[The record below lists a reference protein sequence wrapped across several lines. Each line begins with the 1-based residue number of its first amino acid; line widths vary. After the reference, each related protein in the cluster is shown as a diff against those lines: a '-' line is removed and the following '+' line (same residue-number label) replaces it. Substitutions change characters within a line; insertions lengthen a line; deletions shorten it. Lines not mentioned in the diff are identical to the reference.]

1 MSKGEKNGKRDRIVP
16 VLAFFLIISGIYLAG
31 THAYSWAK
39 GFMAVEK
46 DSDGVSIRNM
56 EQQMDGNTG
65 SGNPDRPEQGEKIGE
80 ISIPKLGMSVP
91 IYEGTNEEELGKGAG
106 HYSNSVMP
114 GEDNN
119 TVISGHRDTVFRSL
133 EKVGENDLIEVETS
147 EGIFTYR
154 IEKVR
159 IVDAED
165 QTVIVPKPDATLTL
179 TTCYPF
185 TFIGDAPERYLLVG
199 NLIGSSEN

>member
-185 TFIGDAPERYLLVG
+185 TFIGDAPERYVLVG
-199 NLIGSSEN
+199 NLIGSSEK

>member
-1 MSKGEKNGKRDRIVP
+1 MEKVKKKGKREWIVP
-16 VLAFFLIISGIYLAG
+16 AIAFFLIISGVYLAG

-39 GFMAVEK
+39 GFMAVENGN
-46 DSDGVSIRNM
+46 DGVSIRNM
-56 EQQMDGNTG
+56 EQEMDENEGSTNT
-65 SGNPDRPEQGEKIGE
+65 NKPDEGEKIGE

-91 IYEGTNEEELGKGAG
+91 IYEGTSEEELGKGAG

-133 EKVGENDLIEVETS
+133 EEVGENDLIEVETAK
-147 EGIFTYR
+147 GKYTYR

-165 QTVIVPKPDATLTL
+165 KTVIVPKPEATLTL

-185 TFIGDAPERYLLVG
+185 TYIGDAPERYVLVG
-199 NLIGSSEN
+199 NLINSSEK

>member
-1 MSKGEKNGKRDRIVP
+1 MREWIIP
-16 VLAFFLIISGIYLAG
+16 AIAFFLIISGIYLAG

-39 GFMAVEK
+39 GVIAVEK
-46 DSDGVSIRNM
+46 GNYSVSIRNM
-56 EQQMDGNTG
+56 EQEMDKNEKSTNTDK
-65 SGNPDRPEQGEKIGE
+65 PDKGEKIGE
-80 ISIPKLGMSVP
+80 ISIPKVDISVP
-91 IYEGTNEEELGKGAG
+91 IYEGTSEEELEKGAG

-119 TVISGHRDTVFRSL
+119 TVISGHRDTVFRKL
-133 EKVGENDLIEVETS
+133 KEVREHDVIKIETAK
-147 EGIFTYR
+147 GIYTYR

-165 QTVIVPKPDATLTL
+165 KTVIVPKPEATLTL

-185 TFIGDAPERYLLVG
+185 TYIGNAPERYVLVG
-199 NLIGSSEN
+199 NLINSSEK

>member
-1 MSKGEKNGKRDRIVP
+1 MSRRKKNGRREWIVP
-16 VLAFFLIISGIYLAG
+16 AIAFFLITSGVYLAG

-39 GFMAVEK
+39 GFMAVED
-46 DSDGVSIRNM
+46 DSNGVSIRNM
-56 EQQMDGNTG
+56 EQEMDGSDG
-65 SGNPDRPEQGEKIGE
+65 SADTEKPEQGEKIGE

-133 EKVGENDLIEVETS
+133 EDVGENDLIEVETA
-147 EGIFTYR
+147 EGKYTYR
-154 IEKVR
+154 IKKVR

-165 QTVIVPKPDATLTL
+165 KTVIVPKPEATLTL

-185 TFIGDAPERYLLVG
+185 TYIGDAPERYVLVG
-199 NLIGSSEN
+199 NLIDSSEK

>member
-1 MSKGEKNGKRDRIVP
+1 MDKGKNNGKREWIIP
-16 VLAFFLIISGIYLAG
+16 AIAFFLIISGVYLAA

-39 GFMAVEK
+39 GVMAVENGN
-46 DSDGVSIRNM
+46 DGVSIRNM
-56 EQQMDGNTG
+56 EQEMDENEGSTNTDK
-65 SGNPDRPEQGEKIGE
+65 PDEGEKIGE
-80 ISIPKLGMSVP
+80 ISIPKLDMSVP

-119 TVISGHRDTVFRSL
+119 TVISGHRDTVFRNL
-133 EKVGENDLIEVETS
+133 KEVGENDVIKVETAK
-147 EGIFTYR
+147 GIYTYR

-165 QTVIVPKPDATLTL
+165 KTVIVPKPEATLTL

-185 TFIGDAPERYLLVG
+185 TYIGDAPERYVLVG
-199 NLIGSSEN
+199 NLINSSEK

>member
-1 MSKGEKNGKRDRIVP
+1 MEKGKRNGKREWIVP
-16 VLAFFLIISGIYLAG
+16 AFAFFLIISGIYLGG

-39 GFMAVEK
+39 GFMAVENE
-46 DSDGVSIRNM
+46 SDGVSIKNM
-56 EQQMDGNTG
+56 EQEMDESEGSSNTD
-65 SGNPDRPEQGEKIGE
+65 NPEEGEKIGE
-80 ISIPKLGMSVP
+80 ITIPKLGMSVP
-91 IYEGTNEEELGKGAG
+91 IYEGTTEDELGKGAG

-133 EKVGENDLIEVETS
+133 ENVGENDVIEVETA
-147 EGIFTYR
+147 EGKYTYR

-165 QTVIVPKPDATLTL
+165 KTVIVPKPEATLTL

-185 TFIGDAPERYLLVG
+185 TYIGDAPERYVLVG
-199 NLIGSSEN
+199 NLIESSEK

>member
-1 MSKGEKNGKRDRIVP
+1 MGKRIKDGKREWIVP
-16 VLAFFLIISGIYLAG
+16 AIAFFLIISGVYLAG

-39 GFMAVEK
+39 GFMAVENG
-46 DSDGVSIRNM
+46 SDGVSIRNM
-56 EQQMDGNTG
+56 EQEMDA
-65 SGNPDRPEQGEKIGE
+65 SKRSANPVKTEQGDQIGKI
-80 ISIPKLGMSVP
+80 SVPKLGMSVP
-91 IYEGTNEEELGKGAG
+91 IYEGTNEKELGKGAG

-133 EKVGENDLIEVETS
+133 EEVGENDLIEVETA
-147 EGIFTYR
+147 EGKYTYR

-165 QTVIVPKPDATLTL
+165 KTVIVPKPEATLTL

-185 TFIGDAPERYLLVG
+185 TYIGDAPERYVLVG
-199 NLIGSSEN
+199 NLIDSMEK

>member
-1 MSKGEKNGKRDRIVP
+1 M
-16 VLAFFLIISGIYLAG
+16 AG

-39 GFMAVEK
+39 GIMAVENG
-46 DSDGVSIRNM
+46 SDGVSIRNM
-56 EQQMDGNTG
+56 EQEMDGSEG
-65 SGNPDRPEQGEKIGE
+65 SAKPEKPEQGEKIGK
-80 ISIPKLGMSVP
+80 ISIPKLDMSVP

-133 EKVGENDLIEVETS
+133 ENVGENDVIEVETA
-147 EGIFTYR
+147 EGKYTYR

-165 QTVIVPKPDATLTL
+165 KTVIVPKHEATLTL

-185 TFIGDAPERYLLVG
+185 TYIGDAPERYVLVG
-199 NLIGSSEN
+199 NMIESSEK

>member
-1 MSKGEKNGKRDRIVP
+1 MSKDKKKGKREWIVP
-16 VLAFFLIISGIYLAG
+16 AIAFFLIISGMYLAG

-46 DSDGVSIRNM
+46 DSNGVSIRNM
-56 EQQMDGNTG
+56 EKQMDGKSG
-65 SGNPDRPEQGEKIGE
+65 SSNPERPEQGEKIGE

-114 GEDNN
+114 GEENN

-133 EKVGENDLIEVETS
+133 ENVGENDLVEVETA
-147 EGIFTYR
+147 EGKYTYR

-165 QTVIVPKPDATLTL
+165 PTVIVPKPEATLTL

-185 TFIGDAPERYLLVG
+185 TYIGDAPERYVLVG
-199 NLIGSSEN
+199 NLIDSSEK

>member
-1 MSKGEKNGKRDRIVP
+1 MSKGKKNGKREWIVP

-56 EQQMDGNTG
+56 EKQMDGNKRIENTE
-65 SGNPDRPEQGEKIGE
+65 NLEQGEKIGN

-91 IYEGTNEEELGKGAG
+91 LYEGTNEEELGKGAG
-106 HYSNSVMP
+106 HFSNSVMP
-114 GEDNN
+114 GEGNN

-147 EGIFTYR
+147 EGIYTYR

-185 TFIGDAPERYLLVG
+185 TFIGDAPERYVLVG
-199 NLIGSSEN
+199 NLIGSSEK